1 MHLQHRRLDSVANRL
16 AYALLTAALFLGS
29 TLLWSR
35 QIGPLLW
42 ETSVPGVL
50 GTVVS
55 LWLGFRLLRSIHRQG
70 GLGAREE
77 DQS

>member
-1 MHLQHRRLDSVANRL
+1 M
-16 AYALLTAALFLGS
+16 LTAALFLGS

-35 QIGPLLW
+35 NIPPLLVGA
-42 ETSVPGVL
+42 SIPGVL

-70 GLGAREE
+70 GLGKSPL
-77 DQS
+77 D